1 MMNLASQDLNE
12 WGETNNYFEFTSV
25 SSEKK
30 PKINTDSVKLIA
42 DKLRVP
48 TMDGQTDRPRLV
60 KHLEK
65 SLAQF
70 SATLITGRAGTG
82 KTALAAHFADKSD
95 ACVAWY
101 KVETADSDWKVFSSY
116 LLGSIDQNCNENA
129 IDFDD
134 IQVPAMTETLAASFA
149 DAAAEKPLLIVLDDL
164 HSIFDAEWF
173 TEFFTNFVS
182 SLAPTNV
189 NLLLIART
197 LPPLPLWR
205 LRSKQVLGVMDEKLL
220 TFTVEETIDLF
231 KKYQLSAATARA
243 AHKNAYGKIA
253 KLKQIIDKK
262 ISKPNRIFV

>member
-1 MMNLASQDLNE
+1 MMNFASQDINE
-12 WGETNNYFEFTSV
+12 WGETNNYFEFTPTF
-25 SSEKK
+25 SEKK

-48 TMDGQTDRPRLV
+48 KIDGQTERPRLV
-60 KHLEK
+60 EQLEK
-65 SLAQF
+65 SLTQF

-82 KTALAAHFADKSD
+82 KTALAAHFADKTD

-116 LLGSIDQNCNENA
+116 LLGSINENCNDNQ
-129 IDFDD
+129 IDFED
-134 IQVPAMTETLAASFA
+134 IQVPAMTETFAARFA

-164 HSIFDAEWF
+164 HSIYDAEWF
-173 TEFFTNFVS
+173 TEFFTSFVS

-189 NLLLIART
+189 ELLLIART

-205 LRSKQVLGVMDEKLL
+205 LRSKQVLGVLDEKLL
-220 TFTVEETIDLF
+220 TFTTEETIELF
-231 KKYQLSAATARA
+231 KKSKLSPATARA

-253 KLKQIIDKK
+253 KLKQIIEKK
-262 ISKPNRIFV
+262 TSKPNGIFV